1 MWMILGILTVVVTI
15 LNIYAYQ
22 AGKNYQIFMV
32 FALLLTSLTICD
44 QYQMIA
50 SWSKAGDWSAIS
62 DVTPSMSIILWM
74 FVIGAF
80 IVNVIPM
87 LLSDYHN
94 K

>member
-1 MWMILGILTVVVTI
+1 MLLGILTIVMTI
-15 LNIYAYQ
+15 LNICAYQ
-22 AGKNYQIFMV
+22 AGKNYQIFMA
-32 FALLLTSLTICD
+32 FALLLTSLTVCD

-62 DVTPSMSIILWM
+62 DVAPSISIILWI
-74 FVIGAF
+74 FVIGSF

>member
-1 MWMILGILTVVVTI
+1 MDDFRHIDSGGDDTQYLCLSSWKELSNLYG
-15 LNIYAYQ
+15 
-22 AGKNYQIFMV
+22 

-62 DVTPSMSIILWM
+62 DVTPSMSIILWI
-74 FVIGAF
+74 FVIGSF

>member
-1 MWMILGILTVVVTI
+1 MWMLLGILTIVMTI
-15 LNIYAYQ
+15 LNICAYQ
-22 AGKNYQIFMV
+22 AGKNYQIFMA
-32 FALLLTSLTICD
+32 FALLLTSLTVCD

-62 DVTPSMSIILWM
+62 DVAPSISIILWI
-74 FVIGAF
+74 FVIGSF